1 MVRPE
6 EILYRQIWEK
16 RMNSVGKAY
25 DDGELR
31 IAMAASFTDC
41 GKRLL
46 DVGCGD
52 GSFILRVKD
61 QLEEVFGLDIS
72 PMAVE
77 LCRKNG
83 IKASQINLNG
93 QTTPYPD
100 GFFDTIV
107 SLEVI
112 EHVFNPLS
120 FLKEINRALRPGG
133 TLIISTPNIRK
144 LQRIVSIIMGHFPG
158 TSYDPVGFDGGHLH
172 YFTSKD
178 LSNLLMECGFKPI
191 IVRGICGDRRTWK
204 YRLVV
209 SISGHHFE
217 EEFLSSGILMKARKI
232 L

>member
-61 QLEEVFGLDIS
+61 QFEEVFGLDIS

-120 FLKEINRALRPGG
+120 FSKEINRALRPGG
-133 TLIISTPNIRK
+133 TLIISTQIFENSRELFQSSWDSSLVRLMTLLDSTAGICTIL
-144 LQRIVSIIMGHFPG
+144 LQRIYPTCSWNV
-158 TSYDPVGFDGGHLH
+158 
-172 YFTSKD
+172 D
-178 LSNLLMECGFKPI
+178 LNLSL
-191 IVRGICGDRRTWK
+191 
-204 YRLVV
+204 
-209 SISGHHFE
+209 
-217 EEFLSSGILMKARKI
+217 
-232 L
+232 

>member
-61 QLEEVFGLDIS
+61 QFEEVFGLDIS
-72 PMAVE
+72 PIAVE

-83 IKASQINLNG
+83 IKASQINLNE
-93 QTTPYPD
+93 QTIPYPD

-120 FLKEINRALRPGG
+120 FLKEIHRALRPGG

-209 SISGHHFE
+209 SIFGHHFE